1 MRKFLLRCFIV
12 GTCCNPAWVEAAQK
26 LSFCYE
32 TWHPFAYVNETG
44 ETVGEHIEA
53 LEQALAIT
61 EYQVE
66 FIELPFMRCLK
77 QVRNGQIDFALHVD
91 ETDDFELINHP
102 IGSWDLLLAY
112 KYGQQKRLS
121 VNEKNLSA
129 KVLIAR
135 DYAYPQVVL
144 DTLSAMAVEIIEES
158 FYTNNSEEVKR
169 LFKLLKAGFVDAIL
183 VDKSWVEYEMSR
195 KNIQVT
201 LSEEILYSQPQ
212 YIGYVDRNRAT
223 AQKVYSALVAMSQK

>member
-12 GTCCNPAWVEAAQK
+12 GTCYNPAWAEAAQK

-32 TWHPFAYVNETG
+32 TWHPFAYVNEAG
-44 ETVGEHIEA
+44 EAVGEHIEA

-61 EYQVE
+61 EYQVV

-77 QVRNGQIDFALHVD
+77 QVKNGQIDFVLHVD
-91 ETDDFELINHP
+91 ETDDVKLINHP

-112 KYGQQKRLS
+112 KYGQQNRLADDKS
-121 VNEKNLSA
+121 SMPA

-135 DYAYPQVVL
+135 DYSYPQVVL
-144 DTLSAMAVEIIEES
+144 DTLNTMAVEIIQKS
-158 FYTNNSEEVKR
+158 FYTSNPEEVKR
-169 LFKLLKAGFVDAIL
+169 LFKLLEAGFVDAIL
-183 VDKSWVEYEMSR
+183 VDKSWAEYEMSQQ
-195 KNIQVT
+195 NIQVT

>member
-32 TWHPFAYVNETG
+32 TWHPFAYVNEAG

-53 LEQALAIT
+53 LEQALAMT

-135 DYAYPQVVL
+135 DYSYPKVVL

-183 VDKSWVEYEMSR
+183 VDKSWAEYEMSR

>member
-12 GTCCNPAWVEAAQK
+12 GTCYNPAWADAAQK

-32 TWHPFAYVNETG
+32 TWHPFAYVNEAG
-44 ETVGEHIEA
+44 KAAGEHIEL

-61 EYQVE
+61 EYQVV
-66 FIELPFMRCLK
+66 FTELPFMRCLK

-91 ETDDFELINHP
+91 EEDNFELINHP
-102 IGSWDLLLAY
+102 IGSWDLLLVY

-121 VNEKNLSA
+121 VNEKNRSA

-144 DTLSAMAVEIIEES
+144 DTLSVMAVEIIKES
-158 FYTNNSEEVKR
+158 FYINKPEQVKR
-169 LFKLLKAGFVDAIL
+169 LFKLLDAGFVDAIL
-183 VDKSWVEYEMSR
+183 VDKSWAEYEMSR
-195 KNIQVT
+195 QTIQVT

-212 YIGYVDRNRAT
+212 YIGYVEHNRAT
-223 AQKVYSALVAMSQK
+223 AQKVYNALVAMSQK

>member
-1 MRKFLLRCFIV
+1 MRTFLLQCFIV
-12 GTCCNPAWVEAAQK
+12 VICYSPAWAVAAQK

-32 TWHPFAYVNETG
+32 TWHPFAYVNEAG
-44 ETVGEHIEA
+44 ETVGEHIEV

-61 EYQVE
+61 EYQVV
-66 FIELPFMRCLK
+66 FIELPFMRCLR
-77 QVRNGQIDFALHVD
+77 QVKNGQIDFVLHVD
-91 ETDDFELINHP
+91 ETDNFELINHP
-102 IGSWDLLLAY
+102 IGSWDLLLVY
-112 KYGQQKRLS
+112 KFGQQKHLS
-121 VNEKNLSA
+121 VNEKNRSA

-144 DTLSAMAVEIIEES
+144 DTLNTMAVEIIQKS
-158 FYTNNSEEVKR
+158 FYTSNTEEVKR
-169 LFKLLKAGFVDAIL
+169 LFKLLEAGFVDAIL
-183 VDKSWVEYEMSR
+183 VDKSWAEYEMSR
-195 KNIQVT
+195 QNIQVT

>member
-1 MRKFLLRCFIV
+1 MRTFLLQCFIV
-12 GTCCNPAWVEAAQK
+12 VICYSPTWAVAAQK

-32 TWHPFAYVNETG
+32 TWHPFAYVNEAG
-44 ETVGEHIEA
+44 ETVGEHIEL
-53 LEQALAIT
+53 LEQALALT
-61 EYQVE
+61 DYQGV
-66 FIELPFMRCLK
+66 FLELPFMRCLK

-91 ETDDFELINHP
+91 EEDNFELINHP
-102 IGSWDLLLAY
+102 IGSWDLLLVY

-135 DYAYPQVVL
+135 DYAYPKVVL
-144 DTLSAMAVEIIEES
+144 DTLSVMAVEIIKES
-158 FYTNNSEEVKR
+158 FYINKPEQVKR
-169 LFKLLKAGFVDAIL
+169 LFKLLDAGFVDAIL

-195 KNIQVT
+195 QTIQVT

-212 YIGYVDRNRAT
+212 YIGYATSNRAT
-223 AQKVYSALVAMSQK
+223 AQRLYNALVAMSQK

>member
-1 MRKFLLRCFIV
+1 MRKFLLRFFIV

-32 TWHPFAYVNETG
+32 TWHPFAYVNEAG
-44 ETVGEHIEA
+44 KAAGEHIE
-53 LEQALAIT
+53 LLKQALAMT
-61 EYQVE
+61 DYQAV

-77 QVRNGQIDFALHVD
+77 QVKNGHIDFVLHVD
-91 ETDDFELINHP
+91 ETDNFELINHP
-102 IGSWDLLLAY
+102 IGSWDLLLVY
-112 KYGQQKRLS
+112 KFGQQKHLS
-121 VNEKNLSA
+121 VNEKNRSA

-144 DTLSAMAVEIIEES
+144 DTLNTMAVEIIQKS
-158 FYTNNSEEVKR
+158 FYTSNTEEVKR
-169 LFKLLKAGFVDAIL
+169 LFKLLEAGFVDAIL
-183 VDKSWVEYEMSR
+183 VDKSWAEYEMSR
-195 KNIQVT
+195 QNIQVT